1 MTTINNW
8 STVILTIT
16 LASLLNGAYVS
27 DKRVPRT
34 VNLIHGNS
42 RKITNEVATPY
53 PGFLDPDVTVLS
65 SSTRPDAKAMPSIGN
80 GHVATVVHSDTL
92 YVDGLYN
99 GQNSTSHRA
108 RIRSTASINIT
119 DFSFDID
126 SQKFSLD
133 VGRGMYIEEYTQND
147 YVKVELKMYAHQ
159 WMTWLLVTEISVI
172 NNGGPP
178 VVLNLSQTLGPVSD
192 DVNVNTTQENDFR
205 IDFSMTKE
213 GEVEGDDTEHVL
225 AVSSLVPESITVG
238 PSEASRYVFLTAIG
252 DDPMI
257 VMAYFGTGLKSFL
270 NGTLESSH
278 VNHWESMWR
287 KGRIDVGGNRELSK
301 LNYGSLYYLLSEI
314 PQYETYGPFFG
325 ISSGG
330 LGHGGQYNDYKG
342 HVSWDQDT
350 WMFPSLLA
358 LHSDKAKIIMETRVR
373 KHSEAKALAKAV
385 GYKGAMYPWEIAY
398 SGGNVCPTTD
408 CLKYEH
414 HITGDIALALQQYV
428 MMTRDTH
435 FIANEGASDVITDI
449 ATFWISRMSLN
460 TETNQYE
467 INEVMGPDKSHFPV
481 NNSVYTNS
489 VAKISLLL
497 PKYALSLINKTADPT
512 FEETAKQTY
521 IPFNDTGRWHPEFD
535 GYELDTTVQQADAI
549 LLGFPLMANITDET
563 RRNDLEIY
571 EKVTPT
577 APAMTWAM
585 FAIGWLEVN
594 NKPKAEEQF
603 NKQMKNIVPPFNI
616 WSNPADSK
624 GGRNYL
630 SGIGG
635 YLQSLLYGYGGLRI
649 FQDRL
654 QFNPNIPPS
663 STSFNLT
670 GIDYLGGSFDF
681 SFLNNSMLITQT
693 SPSIGEIKIVITSTG
708 ETETLKV
715 GAVVQY
721 PRSKA
726 YLMLV

>member
-1 MTTINNW
+1 MTIYNW
-8 STVILTIT
+8 STVFITIS

-27 DKRVPRT
+27 DKRAPRT

-42 RKITNEVATPY
+42 RKIINEVVTPY
-53 PGFLDPDVTVLS
+53 PEFLDPEVTVLS

-92 YVDGLYN
+92 YVDGVYN
-99 GQNSTSHRA
+99 GKNSTSHRA

-159 WMTWLLVTEISVI
+159 WMSWLLVTEISVI

-178 VVLNLSQTLGPVSD
+178 VVLNLSQTLGPDID
-192 DVNVNTTQENDFR
+192 DVNVNTTQKNDFR
-205 IDFSMTKE
+205 LDLLVTIETEME
-213 GEVEGDDTEHVL
+213 GEDTVAVL
-225 AVSSLVPESITVG
+225 AVSSLVPRSITVE
-238 PSEASRYVFLTAIG
+238 PSESSRYLFLTSIG
-252 DDPMI
+252 QDPMI
-257 VMAYFGTGLKSFL
+257 VMDFFGLGLNNFL
-270 NGTLESSH
+270 NGTLELSH

-287 KGRIDVGGNRELSK
+287 KGRIDVGDNKELSK
-301 LNYGSLYYLLSEI
+301 LNYASFYYLLSEI
-314 PQYETYGPFFG
+314 PQYESYGPFFG
-325 ISSGG
+325 ISPGG
-330 LGHGGQYNDYKG
+330 LGHGEKFNDYKG

-350 WMFPSLLA
+350 WMFPSVLA
-358 LHSDKAKIIMETRVR
+358 LHSDKAKKIIESRVR
-373 KHSEAKALAKAV
+373 KHSEAKALAKAM
-385 GYKGAMYPWEIAY
+385 GYDGAMYPWEIAY
-398 SGGNVCPTTD
+398 SGGNVCPTTG

-414 HITGDIALALQQYV
+414 HINGDIALAFQQYV
-428 MMTRDTH
+428 MMTRDTT
-435 FIANEGASDVITDI
+435 FIESGGAADVITDI
-449 ATFWISRMSLN
+449 ASFWMSRMSLN
-460 TETNQYE
+460 NETNQYE
-467 INEVMGPDKSHFPV
+467 IFEVIGPDKSHFPV

-497 PKYALSLINKTADPT
+497 PKYALSLVNKTADPT
-512 FEETAKQTY
+512 FETTAKQTY

-535 GYELDTTVQQADAI
+535 GYELDTMVQQADAI
-549 LLGFPLMANITDET
+549 LLGFPLMADISEET

-571 EKVTPT
+571 DKVTSK

-616 WSNPADSK
+616 WSNPVDSK

-630 SGIGG
+630 TGIGG
-635 YLQSLLYGYGGLRI
+635 YLQSLIYGYGGFRI

-654 QFNPNIPPS
+654 QFNPNIPQS

-693 SPSIGEIKIVITSTG
+693 STSIGEIKIVITSTG